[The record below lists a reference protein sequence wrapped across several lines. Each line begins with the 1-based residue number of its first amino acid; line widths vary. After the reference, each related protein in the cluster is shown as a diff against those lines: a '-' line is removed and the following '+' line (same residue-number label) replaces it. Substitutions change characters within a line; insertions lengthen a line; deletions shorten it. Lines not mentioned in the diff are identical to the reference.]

1 MTDSEN
7 SSYAV
12 LFVDDEEK
20 TRKYF
25 MLGVQA
31 VFPVLTAASVDEGIA
46 LLQSEGHRIGVLVT
60 DQRMPEKNGV
70 EILRYARENNPAVVR
85 LLTTAYSDLE
95 DAVSAVNSGEIVRYI
110 RKPWQF
116 EDLLQDIRQAMG
128 YFHLSLE
135 RDRLL
140 GEKLSIQRVDV
151 LVQQVAALVE
161 MGGTAWGSRG
171 AMSAVR
177 AFLEDALSNGW
188 LLPAE
193 PGEHGQFEQWGWIN
207 AGLQRNFALFKQLD
221 WLRRPDSDVATR
233 VDADDL
239 AALIMARGSWR
250 STEQPYSGVGGVT
263 IDQAMFSRLVEQL
276 IGRADTPLPWLNGT
290 LACTL
295 DPLDG
300 EAGMRVTLQAAATVD
315 LVALDLYSALPLL
328 SLYLVA
334 CHHGGRCHIEHK
346 AASIQMDLPTEP
358 GESTEWAGG
367 DQAIDWLDD
376 LIGEM
381 VLLARGDG

>member
-1 MTDSEN
+1 MTDVEN
-7 SSYAV
+7 GSYAV

-25 MLGVQA
+25 ALGVQP
-31 VFPVLTAASVDEGIA
+31 VLPVLTAASVDEGIA
-46 LLQSEGHRIGVLVT
+46 LLQSDGHRIGVLVT

-70 EILRYARENNPAVVR
+70 EILRYARENYPSIVR

-95 DAVSAVNSGEIVRYI
+95 DAVSAVNSGEIVRYV

-128 YFHLSLE
+128 YFQLGLE

-161 MGGTAWGSRG
+161 MGGTTWDSNG
-171 AMSAVR
+171 ALSAVR

-188 LLPAE
+188 LLSAE
-193 PGEHGQFEQWGWIN
+193 PGGPGQFEQWRWIN
-207 AGLQRNFALFKQLD
+207 EGLQRNFALASQLD
-221 WLRRPDSDVATR
+221 WLRRPDGGFATQ
-233 VDADDL
+233 VDAAGL

-250 STEQPYSGVGGVT
+250 SEGDAVCEGGTVN
-263 IDQAMFSRLVEQL
+263 IDEAMISMLVEQL
-276 IGRADTPLPWLNGT
+276 FGHADSPLPWLNGT
-290 LACTL
+290 LACTVE
-295 DPLDG
+295 PLHDNS
-300 EAGMRVTLQAAATVD
+300 GMQVIVRAVVVAES
-315 LVALDLYSALPLL
+315 VALDLYSALPLL

-334 CHHGGRCHIEHK
+334 HHHGGRCHVDHA
-346 AASIQMDLPTEP
+346 AASIQMDLPAKP
-358 GESTEWAGG
+358 APCA
-367 DQAIDWLDD
+367 DADYDIRWLED
-376 LIGEM
+376 LLGEM
-381 VLLARGDG
+381 VMLARGDC

>member
-7 SSYAV
+7 GSYAV

-25 MLGVQA
+25 ALGVQA
-31 VFPVLTAASVDEGIA
+31 VMPVLTAASVDEGIA
-46 LLQSEGHRIGVLVT
+46 LLQREGHRIGVLVT

-70 EILRYARENNPAVVR
+70 EILRYARENHPAIVR

-128 YFHLSLE
+128 YFQLGLE

-161 MGGTAWGSRG
+161 MGGTAWDTHD
-171 AMSAVR
+171 ALSAVR
-177 AFLEDALSNGW
+177 AFLEDAIGNRW
-188 LLPAE
+188 LLSAE
-193 PGEHGQFEQWGWIN
+193 SGEPGQFEQWSWIN
-207 AGLQRNFALFKQLD
+207 AGLQRDFALFKQLD
-221 WLRRPDSDVATR
+221 WLRHPDGGFATR
-233 VDADDL
+233 VDAG
-239 AALIMARGSWR
+239 AMASLIMARGSWR
-250 STEQPYSGVGGVT
+250 SDSEDASEGDAVN
-263 IDQAMFSRLVEQL
+263 IDAALFSRLVEQL
-276 IGRADTPLPWLNGT
+276 IDRADTPLPWLNGT
-290 LACTL
+290 LSCSVV
-295 DPLDG
+295 PLDG
-300 EAGMRVTLQAAATVD
+300 RSGMRVTVRAAAT
-315 LVALDLYSALPLL
+315 LEAVALDLYAALPLL

-334 CHHGGRCHIEHK
+334 HHHGGRCHIDH
-346 AASIQMDLPTEP
+346 AAALIQMDLPAEP
-358 GESTEWAGG
+358 MPSAAADHDIG
-367 DQAIDWLDD
+367 WLED